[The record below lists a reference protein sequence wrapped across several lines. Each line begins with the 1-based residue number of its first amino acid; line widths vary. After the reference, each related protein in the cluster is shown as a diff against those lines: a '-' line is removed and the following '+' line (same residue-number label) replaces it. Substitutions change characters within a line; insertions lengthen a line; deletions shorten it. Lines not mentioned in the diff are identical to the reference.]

1 MVKVWFLALRPWSF
15 TASAI
20 PVTLG
25 AILAY
30 TFEGTFS
37 FGLYLLTLFGG
48 TLLHSGTNLI
58 NTYGDFIAGVDT
70 IESAETCPQLVR
82 NILKPEQ
89 MKNAGIIAFGMAALL
104 GIYFVY
110 LRGWPMLFLGL
121 IGILGGYTY
130 TAGPLPYKYQGLG
143 SLLVFF
149 LMGPLMVLG
158 SHYVQTGVFNENVIW
173 ASLPVGFLV
182 SGILHANDLRDIDYD
197 QRAGIKTLALILGE
211 KLAFPFYYLLNIAA
225 FASLLFLI
233 IFNIL
238 PVSSILPFLLI
249 PKLGKILKNAH
260 ISRLGNKDTLTFLE
274 ANSAKFHFQFG
285 SMFIAGL
292 LINIII

>member
-37 FGLYLLTLFGG
+37 LGLYLLTLIGG
-48 TLLHSGTNLI
+48 TLLHCGTNLI
-58 NTYGDFIAGVDT
+58 NTYGDFVSGVDT
-70 IESAETCPQLVR
+70 IESAQTCPQLVK

-89 MKNAGIIAFGMAALL
+89 MKRTGILAFSLAALL
-104 GIYFVY
+104 GVYFVY
-110 LRGWPMLFLGL
+110 LRGWPILLLGL

-158 SHYVQTGVFNENVIW
+158 SHYVQTGIFNENVIW

-197 QRAGIKTLALILGE
+197 QKAGIKTLALILG
-211 KLAFPFYYLLNIAA
+211 KNLAFPFYYLLNIAA

-233 IFNIL
+233 MFDIL

-249 PKLGKILKNAH
+249 PKLAENLKNAH
-260 ISRLGNKDTLTFLE
+260 ISKLGNKNILTCLE

-285 SMFIAGL
+285 FMFIAGL
-292 LINIII
+292 LFNIII